1 MKKRFCI
8 TAGEPNSINSEIVAK
23 SWKKISK
30 EKKKYFFLI
39 GNYDLIKA
47 QLKKIKIKIPIYK
60 INSSSGKLS
69 NKHLNILDIK
79 LKSKNPFSVNKSV
92 GSKYVLECLNKAH
105 NLSIN
110 KQIKGFINCPINK
123 KNVFNSENIGV
134 TEYLAKKNK
143 VLGREAMLIFNQNF
157 SVTPITT
164 HINVKDISKEINKEK
179 IIKKVITINNFYT
192 KVLKKRPIIAVLG
205 LNPHNDEFR
214 KKSEEVTSIIP
225 AIKFLKNKKYKVIGP
240 LPADTAF
247 SYKKK
252 YKFDVVVG
260 MYHDQVLGPFKALH
274 GFNGINLTLGLDYY
288 RASPDH
294 GTASDIIGLGKANYK
309 SLLDSINFFF
319 KI

>member
-1 MKKRFCI
+1 MNKKFCI
-8 TAGEPNSINSEIVAK
+8 IAGEPNSINSEIIAK

-39 GNYDLIKA
+39 GSYDLIKA
-47 QLKKIKIKIPIYK
+47 QLKKIKIKIPICK
-60 INSSSGKLS
+60 IDSFSEKLS
-69 NKHLNILDIK
+69 INHLNIFDIK
-79 LKSKNPFSVNKSV
+79 LKFKNPFNVKKLI
-92 GSKYVLECLNKAH
+92 GSKYILECLNRAH

-123 KNVFNSENIGV
+123 KNIFNSENIGV

-143 VLGREAMLIFNQNF
+143 VLGKEAMLIFNKDF
-157 SVTPITT
+157 SVAPITT
-164 HINVKDISKEINKEK
+164 HINVKDISKEISKEK
-179 IIKKVITINNFYT
+179 IIKKIITINNFYRN
-192 KVLKKRPIIAVLG
+192 VLKRNPIIAVLG

-252 YKFDVVVG
+252 YKFDVIVG
-260 MYHDQVLGPFKALH
+260 MYHDQVLGPFKALY
-274 GFNGINLTLGLDYY
+274 GFDGINLTLGLDYY

-294 GTASDIIGLGKANYK
+294 GIASDLIGLGKANYK
-309 SLLDSINFFF
+309 SLLDSINFFL